1 MNDPEMIRALAYRLW
16 EQRGRPHGSAEIDWA
31 EAERRLRPS
40 DAAADEAAH
49 QKAST
54 APSERTAA
62 ADALPNRPPKNV
74 EVQLDELDRTH

>member
-40 DAAADEAAH
+40 DAAAH
-49 QKAST
+49 QVASA

-62 ADALPNRPPKNV
+62 ADALPNRPPQNV